1 MDFSFGQLLLIFFA
15 LMVMQVIGTHWQVRE
30 YRRAVRRLHKL
41 GNLGIGSR
49 RRRLGPGNVVII
61 ACDKEGRITG
71 GEMMQGLTIFA
82 HFHVIKDIAGKTI
95 YSLKAEYLE
104 MPEKRRNY
112 YRGHI
117 QALDALEARLVRAT
131 EEVEAEAG
139 AEMPRVQA

>member
-1 MDFSFGQLLLIFFA
+1 
-15 LMVMQVIGTHWQVRE
+15 
-30 YRRAVRRLHKL
+30 
-41 GNLGIGSR
+41 
-49 RRRLGPGNVVII
+49 
-61 ACDKEGRITG
+61 
-71 GEMMQGLTIFA
+71 MQGLTIFA

-139 AEMPRVQA
+139 AEMPGVQA